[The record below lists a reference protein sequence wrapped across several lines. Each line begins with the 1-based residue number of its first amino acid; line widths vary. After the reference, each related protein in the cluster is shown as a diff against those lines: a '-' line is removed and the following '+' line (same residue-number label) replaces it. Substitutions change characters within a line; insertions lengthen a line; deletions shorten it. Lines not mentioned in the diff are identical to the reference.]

1 MANVMYAGKM
11 ISKDVDTYLSNAIA
25 AQPIK
30 DGSLVVLGDLAADT
44 TYDNNGLEYDLY
56 EAAAPVAA
64 TDEVVIVDYAGISE
78 GIINGNDYKMGHR
91 LYNLE
96 VPAGVPMRVRRFAL
110 HDKFWLGESNF
121 ETTPVVG
128 EYAGATAGKFTH
140 TPSATI
146 PQAGY
151 AVKVLLAED
160 LTTGM
165 RSNGKLYLCEVVQL

>member
-11 ISKDVDTYLSNAIA
+11 ISKDVDTYLSNAVA
-25 AQPIK
+25 DVAIK
-30 DGSLVVLGDLAADT
+30 DGSLVVLGNLAADT

-56 EAAAPVAA
+56 EAAAPAAA

-78 GIINGNDYKMGHR
+78 GIINGNDYKMGHK

-96 VPAGVPMRVRRFAL
+96 VPAGTPTRVRRLAL
-110 HDKFWLGESNF
+110 HDKFWLGDGNF
-121 ETTPVVG
+121 ESAPVVG
-128 EYAGATAGKFTH
+128 EYAIAAAGKYTH
-140 TPSATI
+140 APAAQL
-146 PQAGY
+146 PNAGY
-151 AVKVLLAED
+151 AVKVLLVQD